1 MMEENKNMQE
11 KAMEMAKEGAKMA
24 GKAAKGTAKAAGKV
38 AGAGAA
44 AAGSS
49 LLMPILIGIG
59 SLAVLGG
66 LVLGA
71 VKFFT
76 RDPLTIDKTANVVE
90 EVKKIGEFTS
100 AVYYE
105 EVVLQD
111 SYTDSATFMGRDASA
126 LAGKAT
132 KKLGMGFMSGLA
144 SKTTAAVANT
154 SNEIV
159 LIGKGRVR
167 AGFDL
172 AKLGEDDF
180 NVHGDTLEMVL
191 PQAEVFD
198 IIMNPSDF
206 TTEYEKG
213 TWSHELT
220 KPLKERAKQQLEQN
234 ALDYGILKKAEES
247 GLKRLT
253 ALFQTFGFTTVTL
266 SVRQPEPAAEP
277 AAAEPAEAATEPAE
291 AAAAEGDS
299 TATAA

>member
-1 MMEENKNMQE
+1 MEENKNINAE
-11 KAMEMAKEGAKMA
+11 KAKEMAKEGAKMA
-24 GKAAKGTAKAAGKV
+24 GKAVKGTAKVAGKV
-38 AGAGAA
+38 AGAGVA

-49 LLMPILIGIG
+49 LLMPVLIGIA
-59 SLAVLGG
+59 SLAVLSG
-66 LVLGA
+66 LVMGV

-76 RDPLTIDKTANVVE
+76 REPLTIDKTANVVE

-105 EVVLQD
+105 EVALHD

-132 KKLGMGFMSGLA
+132 RKLGMGFA
-144 SKTTAAVANT
+144 SHFAERTTAAITNK

-172 AKLGEDDF
+172 AKLGEVDF
-180 NVHGDTLEMVL
+180 SVHGDTLEMVL
-191 PQAEVFD
+191 PPVEVFD

-220 KPLKERAKQQLEQN
+220 KPLKERAKLQLEQN
-234 ALDYGILKKAEES
+234 ALDYGILTKAEES

-253 ALFQTFGFTTVTL
+253 ALFQTFGFTAVNLTVKQ
-266 SVRQPEPAAEP
+266 VEPVADQTADNPVETGEMPVADIVAA
-277 AAAEPAEAATEPAE
+277 
-291 AAAAEGDS
+291 
-299 TATAA
+299 